1 MVHSVHTPPEW
12 RDGRGART
20 LAAAEKKDK
29 KTVFVPGRQCE
40 VTLLWQHEPFP
51 LILTGSSTLPIV
63 DSLGSLI
70 QSSGLCMWGQGS
82 TAMRQW
88 PSQKK
93 SKLWYSGI
101 KESVLQSLGAALAR
115 EVRIQPLALAW
126 SSWFSYFVLGIKKG
140 WMVNSEDGPGANSER
155 QEDSADRKTVP
166 SAVLYLLPQS
176 LLHLQ
181 AS

>member
-1 MVHSVHTPPEW
+1 MAHSARSPPAR
-12 RDGRGART
+12 RDGRGAPALT
-20 LAAAEKKDK
+20 GAEEKDK
-29 KTVFVPGRQCE
+29 KTVFVPGRQHE

-51 LILTGSSTLPIV
+51 LILAGSSTLPIV

-70 QSSGLCMWGQGS
+70 QSSGLCMGGQGS
-82 TAMRQW
+82 TATWQW

-101 KESVLQSLGAALAR
+101 KESVLQSLGAASDS
-115 EVRIQPLALAW
+115 EVRIQPLALTW
-126 SSWFSYFVLGIKKG
+126 SSCFSYFVLGIKKG
-140 WMVNSEDGPGANSER
+140 WMVNSEDGPGANGKGQDR
-155 QEDSADRKTVP
+155 ADRKTVP
-166 SAVLYLLPQS
+166 SAALYLLPQS